1 MSPGDTNMRLTAI
14 LTAAMTAA
22 LALFAPVP
30 PAGAAT
36 ITFTNTACSSYS
48 LTDLGGGSVA
58 VTCNIA
64 SVPVCTIAASSLTP
78 ATGSVLTLTAQCS
91 DGAFGWLW
99 TGTAAACSTSLPV
112 CNDTQS
118 AAGPKTY
125 TVYGGNGMGAGPTAS
140 INVNWTA
147 PLNPPTGC
155 TVTRTTPASGTLPT
169 GGGAITLN
177 AACTGGAAP
186 TSWEWRKNGA
196 ATTVVTAAYQETLP
210 ANPNAAA
217 ITYNYDAR
225 PCVGG
230 TCHAWTTPVTTVVVS
245 GTAPVGFC
253 SQYSDVRFADI
264 VWGPST
270 TLETH
275 NNGAINPGTLYVV
288 RINVPAGAQSP
299 GNYPGTIEA
308 VEFPD
313 APAERVVS
321 LSSQPCDFRG
331 FSPGMPSFPPGDA
344 TGANG
349 PLTWS
354 GGNVV
359 ALSFLFTGD
368 PQPFPPIAQLNT
380 GQTYYLNVQTIRAS
394 DGLNSCNAPSCNL
407 KFVLRPPN

>member
-1 MSPGDTNMRLTAI
+1 M
-14 LTAAMTAA
+14 
-22 LALFAPVP
+22 
-30 PAGAAT
+30 
-36 ITFTNTACSSYS
+36 
-48 LTDLGGGSVA
+48 
-58 VTCNIA
+58 
-64 SVPVCTIAASSLTP
+64 CTIAASSLTP
-78 ATGSVLTLTAQCS
+78 AVGSVLTLTANCT
-91 DGAFGWLW
+91 DGPFGWLW
-99 TGTAAACSTSLPV
+99 TGSAAACSTASPV

-118 AAGPKTY
+118 AAGPKIY

-140 INVNWTA
+140 VTVNWTA
-147 PLNPPTGC
+147 AANPPTGC

-169 GGGAITLN
+169 GGGSITLN
-177 AACTGGAAP
+177 ASCSGGAAP
-186 TSWEWRKNGA
+186 TSWEWRRNGA
-196 ATTVVTAAYQETLP
+196 ATTTVTAQYQETLP
-210 ANPNAAA
+210 ANAGAAA
-217 ITYNYDAR
+217 VTYSYDAR

-230 TCHAWTTPVTTVVVS
+230 TCSAYTSPVTTVVVS
-245 GTAPVGFC
+245 GSAPVGFC

-270 TLETH
+270 TLETV

-288 RINVPAGAQSP
+288 RINIPAGASSP

-331 FSPGMPSFPPGDA
+331 FSPGMPSFPVGDP

-368 PQPFPPIAQLNT
+368 PQPFPPIAQLNP
-380 GQTYYLNVQTIRAS
+380 GQTYYLNVQTIRAG
-394 DGLNSCNAPSCNL
+394 DGGNSCFAPSCNL